1 MSFAKQDLGFDQVA
15 PPPPSR
21 PASIYVEGCHHDQA
35 AWTMF
40 FFFWNSV
47 QSSLLNS
54 SCKRLARLEHKC
66 RDGILC
72 LWIIFYSNNVSWL
85 SLFVL
90 IHVERAASLID
101 ACYTTKL
108 ATEACNLSVQ
118 LLLGPSVPFFFF
130 VYSSLFCTMFGCII
144 TSVVQCKR
152 LACISRNIW
161 WRLTKQSSGI
171 QLLTW
176 VFIALL
182 IRNGKGRCQGRLF
195 CGKRT
200 VNSSVLLLIIK
211 R

>member
-1 MSFAKQDLGFDQVA
+1 MEFFVYGLYFIA
-15 PPPPSR
+15 
-21 PASIYVEGCHHDQA
+21 
-35 AWTMF
+35 TMF
-40 FFFWNSV
+40 PGWAF
-47 QSSLLNS
+47 SSLFMLSGRHLWLMHAIQQNLQQ
-54 SCKRLARLEHKC
+54 KPA
-66 RDGILC
+66 IC
-72 LWIIFYSNNVSWL
+72 LSNYYLGLVSL
-85 SLFVL
+85 
-90 IHVERAASLID
+90 
-101 ACYTTKL
+101 
-108 ATEACNLSVQ
+108 
-118 LLLGPSVPFFFF
+118 FFFF